1 LIYYSLAPLGAVAV
15 TSAAASFG
23 VPAVGVAVRVLCV
36 LVVLAGTLTPTR
48 LARPEAL
55 AVARI

>member
-23 VPAVGVAVRVLCV
+23 VPAVRVLYV